1 VTATAIAAGQG
12 DLSDRD
18 FIRDLQERIE
28 ETQRALDLALK
39 DMRPS
44 LDRSPT
50 RMREL
55 LKRPTADYEAAARAE
70 IHKSHLKAA
79 LSLSYPSTTN
89 PVQDTQARNTKSPD
103 RTTDMTQKTA
113 EQIPLAVSK
122 KRGRVPSSTS
132 TDSANPPKAK
142 RRKTAAAPRKE
153 RRKPWAYS
161 SPTRIRPG
169 RESIPGNISLRVRNH
184 HGILRPRVTMD
195 GNFLISLAGMLR
207 HVAR

>member
-1 VTATAIAAGQG
+1 VGTPTNSPTAVTATAIAAGQG

-18 FIRDLQERIE
+18 FIKVLQERIE

-44 LDRSPT
+44 LDPT

-122 KRGRVPSSTS
+122 KCGRVPSFTS

-153 RRKPWAYS
+153 RRKP
-161 SPTRIRPG
+161 
-169 RESIPGNISLRVRNH
+169 
-184 HGILRPRVTMD
+184 
-195 GNFLISLAGMLR
+195 
-207 HVAR
+207 